1 MAYVYRHIRLDTNKV
16 FYIGIGS
23 STDYKRAKSKLDRNR
38 YWKSIVGKTDYKIE
52 ILLDELSVEEVRIKE
67 IEFIALYGR
76 HNLGLGTL
84 CNLTDGGEG
93 AFNQVI
99 SEETRIKMG
108 LAQKGNKK
116 YLLRIT
122 PQEEI
127 NRKISLSNKGKVR
140 TEEFKQKIKAHQEKY
155 GHPSSGR
162 KQSEETKTKIA
173 NTKVKFPVV
182 QKDFDG
188 NVVKIW
194 ESTKAVRKEGYT
206 QVSVWRCCH
215 NKQKSYKGYN
225 WEFLNNNK

>member
-1 MAYVYRHIRLDTNKV
+1 MAYVYRHIRLDTNQV
-16 FYIGIGS
+16 FYVGIGS
-23 STDYKRAKSKLDRNR
+23 SANYKRAKSKLDRNNH
-38 YWKSIVGKTDYKIE
+38 WNHIIGKTDYKID
-52 ILLDELSVEEVRIKE
+52 ILLDELTKEEAIAKE
-67 IEFIALYGR
+67 IEFIAIYGR
-76 HNLGLGTL
+76 RDLGLGTL

-93 AFNQVI
+93 RFNHKPTD
-99 SEETRIKMG
+99 ETRIKMG

-116 YLLRIT
+116 YLLRTT

-127 NRKISLSNKGKVR
+127 NDKISLANKGKVCS
-140 TEEFKQKIKAHQEKY
+140 EETKAKIKAHQQQY
-155 GHPSSGR
+155 GHPCLGK

-182 QKDFDG
+182 QKDLDG

-215 NKQKSYKGYN
+215 KKQKSYKGYN

>member
-16 FYIGIGS
+16 FYIGMGS
-23 STDYKRAKSKLDRNR
+23 SPNYKRAKSDRDRNA
-38 YWKSIVGKTDYKIE
+38 YWKRIVDKTDYKIE
-52 ILLDELSVEEVRIKE
+52 ILFDEISIEEARLKE

-93 AFNQVI
+93 LFNYKPTEQ
-99 SEETRIKMG
+99 TRTKMG
-108 LAQKGNKK
+108 LAQRGNKK
-116 YLLRIT
+116 YLLRTT

-127 NRKISLSNKGKVR
+127 NAKISLANKGKICS
-140 TEEFKQKIKAHQEKY
+140 EETKAKIKAHQEKY
-155 GHPSSGR
+155 GHPSLGR
-162 KQSEETKTKIA
+162 KHSEETKTKIA
-173 NTKVKFPVV
+173 NTKIKFPVV

-188 NVVKIW
+188 NIIKIW
-194 ESTKAVRKEGYT
+194 ESTKSVRKEGYT

>member
-16 FYIGIGS
+16 FYVGIGNDLKHQRS
-23 STDYKRAKSKLDRNR
+23 KSKYNRNKHWHNVVNKTPIRIDILFDDIDYKEAKN
-38 YWKSIVGKTDYKIE
+38 
-52 ILLDELSVEEVRIKE
+52 KE
-67 IEFIALYGR
+67 IEFISLYGR
-76 HNLGLGTL
+76 RDFGLGTL
-84 CNLTDGGEG
+84 VNMTDGGEG
-93 AFNQVI
+93 RFNYKL
-99 SEETRIKMG
+99 SDETRIKMG

-116 YLLRIT
+116 YLLRTT

-127 NRKISLSNKGKVR
+127 NDKISLANKGKVCS
-140 TEEFKQKIKAHQEKY
+140 EETKAKIKAHQQEY
-155 GHPSSGR
+155 GHPCLGK

-182 QKDFDG
+182 QKDLDG

-215 NKQKSYKGYN
+215 KKQKSYKGYN